1 MPNYVIGLD
10 LGKQRDYSAA
20 VVTER
25 VQVIV
30 SPQAVPDAAY
40 EVDERLVVDTYHVRH
55 IQRWP
60 LGTPY
65 GAVVDDVADLMRTP
79 EFRRRAVLLF
89 DATGVG
95 GAVGD
100 MFSKAHRADRMG
112 DYRPRSVTLTGGFS
126 RDLPADDRSERGTAV
141 HKGDLVSRL
150 VALFESE
157 RIKLPLGLPL
167 ADALEKE
174 LRAFTLKQ
182 TKAGALTFEAKRES
196 DHDDLVIALAL
207 SVWYRHRH
215 DEPRYLSPNDE
226 LLEKPWAVA
235 TNWSPHG

>member
-1 MPNYVIGLD
+1 MPNFTIGLD
-10 LGKQRDYSAA
+10 LGQRRDYSAA

-25 VQVIV
+25 VQQLVD
-30 SPQAVPDAAY
+30 SSGLGFRPPDHAY
-40 EVDERLVVDTYHVRH
+40 LCDERVVVDTYHVRH

-65 GAVVDDVADLMRTP
+65 GTVVDDTAELMRTP
-79 EFRRRAVLLF
+79 EFRGHAVLLF

-100 MFSKAHRADRMG
+100 MFTKAYRAGRMG
-112 DYRPRSVTLTGGFS
+112 KHRPRPVTLTGGFS
-126 RDLPADDRSERGTAV
+126 RDLPPGGRGSSGAI

-150 VALFESE
+150 VALSESG
-157 RIKLPLGLPL
+157 RVKLPLGLPL
-167 ADALEKE
+167 ADVLESE

-182 TKAGALTFEAKRES
+182 TKAGALAFEAKRES

-207 SVWYRHRH
+207 SVWHRH
-215 DEPRYLSPNDE
+215 NRAEPRYLSPAGE
-226 LLEKPWAVA
+226 LLEK
-235 TNWSPHG
+235 